1 MTTFSLLP
9 IASLLCALEKDGY
22 AKLVLL
28 AIRESVVGRLSNSGI
43 GIDALRGLGAGEVLV
58 DLRSGGV
65 EALSTLR
72 DERLGLC
79 LDFSFDLGVS
89 ESLSLSLSLG
99 FEGMVRDAERS
110 DRVGRWWAQQGR
122 GRGEMVSGLSEI

>member
-9 IASLLCALEKDGY
+9 TASLLCALENDGY

-28 AIRESVVGRLSNSGI
+28 AAGESVVRRLSNSGI
-43 GIDALRGLGAGEVLV
+43 GIDALRGLGAGEVSV

-72 DERLGLC
+72 DERLDLC

-89 ESLSLSLSLG
+89 ESLSLSLSFN
-99 FEGMVRDAERS
+99 FEGMVRGR
-110 DRVGRWWAQQGR
+110 RRWNGVGGWAQ
-122 GRGEMVSGLSEI
+122 VA